1 MIKKILVVDTDRDV
15 MEFLRGH
22 LDAPNIYIHTS
33 LGGAE
38 AVETLN
44 QRPFDL
50 VIAALEMPHP
60 NGIDLLVELNS
71 KGQTVPFIF
80 LSKLFQDNTEVRKR
94 LGDIGPYTLLD
105 KPLFMNR
112 LYEAI
117 EAQLQFKI
125 NWEERRLSGRYP
137 IRLDMQVMFGTPTGT
152 IISERAPTL
161 DFSLSGVSYQR
172 KVCEVCT
179 GYEKGSVHKDCV
191 MYPHSY
197 QNPAGKIV
205 NVIITLPDGESLVMK
220 GKFVRT
226 IIEDGKYTEMTNE
239 YIGIRF
245 IDMDAHQFDK
255 IRFLLKKYLKP

>member
-1 MIKKILVVDTDRDV
+1 MIKKILVVDIDRDV
-15 MEFLRGH
+15 LEFLRGH
-22 LDAPNIYIHTS
+22 LDAPNVYVHTAV
-33 LGGAE
+33 GGTE
-38 AVETLN
+38 ALELVN
-44 QRPFDL
+44 QRPFNL

-60 NGIDLLVELNS
+60 NGVDILVDLS
-71 KGQTVPFIF
+71 SRGQAIPFIF
-80 LSKLFQDNTEVRKR
+80 LSKLFQDDTEVRKR
-94 LGDIGPYTLLD
+94 LGDAGPYVLLD

-125 NWEERRLSGRYP
+125 NWEERRLSARYP

-152 IISERAPTL
+152 IISEKATTL

-179 GYEKGSVHKDCV
+179 GYEKGSIHKDCV
-191 MYPHSY
+191 LSPHSY
-197 QNPAGKIV
+197 QNPTGHTI

-239 YIGIRF
+239 FIGIRF
-245 IDMDAHQFDK
+245 IEMNAHQFEK
-255 IRFLLKKYLKP
+255 IRQILKKYLKP